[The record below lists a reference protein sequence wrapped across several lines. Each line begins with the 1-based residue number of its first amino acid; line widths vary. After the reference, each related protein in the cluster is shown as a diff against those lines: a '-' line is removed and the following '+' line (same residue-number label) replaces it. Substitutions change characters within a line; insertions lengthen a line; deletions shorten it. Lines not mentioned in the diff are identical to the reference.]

1 MEAFCVANFV
11 FCTGLVG
18 ISCLML
24 ASEKSGPRLPSEQPA
39 AAMVAAAAMAA
50 AATMAPAGAMA
61 ARARQAARVLLR
73 LLLAP

>member
-1 MEAFCVANFV
+1 MVCSWPETVLQKRWSDFV
-11 FCTGLVG
+11 GR
-18 ISCLML
+18 SPP
-24 ASEKSGPRLPSEQPA
+24 KSEQPA

-73 LLLAP
+73 LLLTP